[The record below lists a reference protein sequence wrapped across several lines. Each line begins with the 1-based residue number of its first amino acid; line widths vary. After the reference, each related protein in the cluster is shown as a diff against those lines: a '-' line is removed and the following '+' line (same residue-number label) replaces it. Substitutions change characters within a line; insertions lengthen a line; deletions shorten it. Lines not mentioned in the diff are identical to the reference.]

1 MKSLDLEK
9 IKNKIEKSLV
19 CPLKDNAINM
29 VFGKGSP
36 DAPIMFIGE
45 APGDKEDKLGV
56 PFVGQAGKRLDK
68 YLQAIGLTLDDVY
81 IANILKY
88 RPPKNRDPKPD
99 EILAHTPYLIEQIK
113 VIKPKIIATLGNFS
127 TKFVLSKFKV
137 KGMKKIPGVSELHG
151 QITPIK
157 IGRNEFIVVPLY
169 HPAAT
174 MYRPKLRLVLEEDFW
189 KMGKFLSKEIGHKLP
204 RRVKQEKLV

>member
-1 MKSLDLEK
+1 MKSRDLEK
-9 IKNKIEKSLV
+9 IKINIEKSLV
-19 CPLKDNAINM
+19 CHLKDEATNI

-36 DAPIMFIGE
+36 DAPIIFIGE

-56 PFVGQAGKRLDK
+56 PFVGSAGKKLDK
-68 YLQAIGLTLDDVY
+68 YLQLIGLNLDKVY

-88 RPPKNRDPKPD
+88 RPPMNRDPKPD
-99 EILAHTPYLIEQIK
+99 EIERHTPYLIEQIK

-137 KGMKKIPGVSELHG
+137 EGMKKIPGVSELHG
-151 QITPIK
+151 QIIPIK
-157 IGRNEFIVVPLY
+157 IGRQEFIVVPLY

-174 MYRPKLRLVLEEDFW
+174 MYRPKLRPVLEEDFW
-189 KMGKFLSKEIGHKLP
+189 KMGKFLAKEIGHKLP
-204 RRVKQEKLV
+204 KRVKQKTLV